1 MKNWNFIR
9 LAAFD
14 EIDVEFRL
22 DDDYELSYFFK
33 LGTMQNY
40 CTRPKPHILLIN
52 SYEPSKKWNLTQEMV
67 FTKYGMINT
76 QFFVQEQSRAKKY
89 YTQVVL
95 SWADPLTQAYTP
107 AQSFEKIAL
116 SLQLNRFLR
125 VF

>member
-1 MKNWNFIR
+1 MSDVGSFYHY

-22 DDDYELSYFFK
+22 DEPYEFRYFFK
-33 LGTMQNY
+33 SGKMQNY
-40 CTRPKPHILLIN
+40 CTRPKPHILLVQ

-76 QFFVQEQSRAKKY
+76 QSFVQGNSKAKKY

-95 SWADPLTQAYTP
+95 SKTDYIP
-107 AQSFEKIAL
+107 
-116 SLQLNRFLR
+116 RG
-125 VF
+125 

>member
-22 DDDYELSYFFK
+22 DEPYEFRYAFK
-33 LGTMQNY
+33 TGKMQNY
-40 CTRPKPHILLIN
+40 CTRPKPHILLVQ
-52 SYEPSKKWNLTQEMV
+52 SYEPSQKWNLTQEMV

-76 QFFVQEQSRAKKY
+76 QFFVQGNSRAKKY

-95 SWADPLTQAYTP
+95 SKTDYVSYIP
-107 AQSFEKIAL
+107 
-116 SLQLNRFLR
+116 RG
-125 VF
+125 

>member
-14 EIDVEFRL
+14 EIDVEFQL

-52 SYEPSKKWNLTQEMV
+52 SYESSKKWNLTQEMV

-95 SWADPLTQAYTP
+95 SWADPAGHHSSIY
-107 AQSFEKIAL
+107 SSSII
-116 SLQLNRFLR
+116 
-125 VF
+125 

>member
-22 DDDYELSYFFK
+22 NDDYEFSYFFK

-40 CTRPKPHILLIN
+40 CTRPKPHILLIK

-76 QFFVQEQSRAKKY
+76 QSFVQGNSKAKKY

-95 SWADPLTQAYTP
+95 SKTDYIP
-107 AQSFEKIAL
+107 
-116 SLQLNRFLR
+116 RG
-125 VF
+125 